1 LIKKYFSDV
10 DMRTLKIIAGLIFLL
25 TGSYLYLKFR
35 SETLLMFK
43 WAENLGLNFIVSLIR
58 GSFEGLN
65 SDRMKLIIFS
75 APYGMWVVSF
85 CCFIGAIWHTDNSLS
100 AIIWRLFVPV
110 IAISSELLQF
120 VGLLPGTYDTNDLLV
135 LIVST
140 IIGLTIS
147 LV

>member
-1 LIKKYFSDV
+1 
-10 DMRTLKIIAGLIFLL
+10 MRALKIIAGLIFLL
-25 TGSYLYLKFR
+25 SGSYLYLKFR

-43 WAENLGLNFIVSLIR
+43 WAENLGLDFIVSSIR
-58 GSFEGLN
+58 GSFQGLN
-65 SDRMKLIIFS
+65 SDRMKYIIFS
-75 APYGMWVVSF
+75 APYGMWVISF
-85 CCFIGAIWHTDNSLS
+85 CCFIGAIWHKDNSLS

-140 IIGLTIS
+140 IIGLIIS
-147 LV
+147 IV